1 VWDRPQAERILSAQ
15 QKQADNGECNAS
27 NPLPRRGF
35 AKKQN
40 TGDGHDCCAAR
51 QNGRNRREWAALLK
65 KQKKRDRAGA
75 DANAGKQRIIKTG
88 STEFL
93 IPSSAEPENRQI
105 NQDRQRG
112 AGFDDKTAE
121 TFADA
126 LRRKSCK
133 DLMGAIENG
142 GDDCIPEPSCHETGV

>member
-1 VWDRPQAERILSAQ
+1 ME
-15 QKQADNGECNAS
+15 KQDA
-27 NPLPRRGF
+27 
-35 AKKQN
+35 
-40 TGDGHDCCAAR
+40 GDGHDCRAPG

-112 AGFDDKTAE
+112 AGFNNKSAQ

-142 GDDCIPEPSCHETGV
+142 GDDRIPEPSCHKRGV